1 MKLMPAS
8 RAARQTCA
16 AVASSESPPNDIAPS
31 ATLETLTPVLPRAR
45 MLRAHHPASALA
57 IGSARERAF
66 DPLQHFFFRCRNP
79 TDAEEA
85 TGGAGNHLRE
95 ADDLILQQAV
105 LLVVELRGQ
114 RLDVRLPRLEQRA

>member
-16 AVASSESPPNDIAPS
+16 AVASSESPPNDIVPS
-31 ATLETLTPVLPRAR
+31 ATLETWTPVLPRAR
-45 MLRAHHPASALA
+45 MGQAQHPAPVLA

-66 DPLQHFFFRCRNP
+66 DALQHFFFGCRDA

-85 TGGAGNHLRE
+85 TGGACDHLRE

-114 RLDVRLPRLEQRA
+114 RLDVRLPRLEQR